1 MTTTPATVDLDADT
15 AALVAHLRRLDTERR
30 RIDEQA
36 EEIKH
41 RLRKTLAAGQ
51 RGLDHGVPVVTL
63 QPNRRLDLA
72 KAVELLPDEMRPLC
86 KAETYDP
93 KLVKRHLPPALLDA
107 AMREVGDP
115 KVVLL

>member
-1 MTTTPATVDLDADT
+1 MTDTTTVDLDADT

-72 KAVELLPDEMRPLC
+72 KAVELLDPALRDRC
-86 KAETYDP
+86 ATTAYDP
-93 KLVKRHLPPALLDA
+93 KQVKRHLAPALVEVC
-107 AMREVGDP
+107 MVEVGEP